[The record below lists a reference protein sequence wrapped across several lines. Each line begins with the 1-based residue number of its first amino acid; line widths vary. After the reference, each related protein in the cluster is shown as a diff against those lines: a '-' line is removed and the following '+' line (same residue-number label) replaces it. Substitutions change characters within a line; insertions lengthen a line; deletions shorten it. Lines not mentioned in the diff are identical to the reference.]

1 MLFVLPILSS
11 VVAPIVLLL
20 VWMVCLWRLKSITL
34 LTLTITV
41 GIVVALSTDLNWLL
55 LTRNPYALLTGLT
68 LVIFNVLVLG
78 YLRETDRPY
87 LIMADGILLVML
99 GVLHLWRMYLK
110 QSDGYF
116 TDESTFATTLVSL
129 IIVTLTL
136 AISLIAWVSRSRY
149 TRGFRWGLGVIGL
162 CVISS
167 IGCSLW
173 LTM

>member
-11 VVAPIVLLL
+11 VIAPIVLLL

-34 LTLTITV
+34 LALTITV

-55 LTRNPYALLTGLT
+55 LTRNPYALLTGLM

-87 LIMADGILLVML
+87 LIIADSILLVML
-99 GVLHLWRMYLK
+99 GALHLWRMYLK

-116 TDESTFATTLVSL
+116 TDESTFVSSLISL

-136 AISLIAWVSRSRY
+136 TIPVIAWVSRSHY
-149 TRGFRWGLGVIGL
+149 LRGFRWGLVVVGL

-173 LTM
+173 LKI